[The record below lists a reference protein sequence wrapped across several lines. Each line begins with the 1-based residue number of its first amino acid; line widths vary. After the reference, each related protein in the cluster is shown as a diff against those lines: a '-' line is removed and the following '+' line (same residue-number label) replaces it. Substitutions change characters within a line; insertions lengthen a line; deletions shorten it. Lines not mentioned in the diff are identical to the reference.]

1 MQEPVSLRK
10 AALVK
15 DFVCEEMINTSRMCM
30 NVHGSYGL
38 MKDYKVERIYRDSI
52 MGSQVEGV
60 SDMQKMIIAGVILGM
75 K

>member
-1 MQEPVSLRK
+1 
-10 AALVK
+10 
-15 DFVCEEMINTSRMCM
+15 MINVSRLCM

-38 MKDYKVERIYRDSI
+38 MKDYKAERIYRDSI